1 MQIYGTKV
9 NHLTNPLG
17 FRMDRTVFSW
27 KVKDAK
33 GTRQHTAMQE
43 ILYDSGWE
51 KEADSLAFPVKSD
64 LKPRTRYY
72 WTVAVESDAGEQ
84 ETSDVQW
91 FETAKREEDWGGK
104 WITCDST
111 EKRHPYFE

>member
-1 MQIYGTKV
+1 
-9 NHLTNPLG
+9 
-17 FRMDRTVFSW
+17 
-27 KVKDAK
+27 
-33 GTRQHTAMQE
+33 MQE

-111 EKRHPYFE
+111 EKRHPYFEKEICPAAGKEVAKARLTFPGWDL